1 MVAQSPSLPAQNST
15 EEQDNTSTNSEAN
28 QAAAPVVALRNKK
41 PPKPIA
47 EPQIDNLSSA
57 HAALERAMGTINSG
71 LVDEDDADE
80 IRRLDS
86 QLDHLNEYMDK
97 VEERLRSHNA
107 KLVETLNQ
115 QKQEREKRRQSFHE
129 RQQTSRQEDD
139 DFQKQ
144 LAELLGQISMS
155 KKRTSILADL
165 DLSPSKEQ

>member
-1 MVAQSPSLPAQNST
+1 MVAESVGLPAEEAVEKT
-15 EEQDNTSTNSEAN
+15 EANATQQSEA
-28 QAAAPVVALRNKK
+28 AESAAPVITMRNKRQ
-41 PPKPIA
+41 PPQV
-47 EPQIDNLSSA
+47 EPQVDSLSSA
-57 HAALERAMGTINSG
+57 QVALERAMGTINNG
-71 LVDEDDADE
+71 LDDVEDADE

-97 VEERLRSHNA
+97 VEERLKAHNA
-107 KLVETLNQ
+107 RLVETLNQ

-139 DFQKQ
+139 EFQKQ

-165 DLSPSKEQ
+165 DLSPPQE